1 MVERRHVIGGGV
13 LGGLLGA
20 LGADAAEAGQSSS
33 SNREEAQVVA
43 RAIDGLRQEVS
54 RQREDFNKQ
63 RIFTELAQ
71 IRELQ
76 LRYLVGNG
84 KFPDFVEVGTDM
96 WFQVHD
102 WHIRW
107 NQPLNLGRDIQNRP
121 TLTVFQTTLIMR
133 PELKDFIGIPYDN
146 K

>member
-1 MVERRHVIGGGV
+1 MVDRRHVLGGGV
-13 LGGLLGA
+13 LGGLIGA
-20 LGADAAEAGQSSS
+20 LGADTAEAGQSGSS
-33 SNREEAQVVA
+33 REDAQVVA

-54 RQREDFNKQ
+54 RQRDELGRQ
-63 RIFTELAQ
+63 RVFTELTP

-84 KFPDFVEVGTDM
+84 KFPDFVEVGTDT
-96 WFQVHD
+96 WFQIYD

-107 NQPLNLGRDIQNRP
+107 NQPLNVGRDIQNRP
-121 TLTVFQTTLIMR
+121 TLTLMQTTLIMR
-133 PELKDFIGIPYDN
+133 PEQKEFIGIPYDN